1 MRGHYAQASKRA
13 SVSCGSGLSGVL
25 EFRILPLAFTRHVLH
40 LAAVSARHPTAQQR
54 RRHALI
60 SAWRGVEDGPVL
72 DLPTMTVADLVGQ
85 VVAQAGLADR
95 MRLEEVL
102 AAWRD
107 IVGDFLF
114 QSSRPDSIQRGVLTV
129 RVLQPAVHHALMVER
144 PRILKR
150 LREKLKNA
158 GIKDVRL
165 KHG

>member
-1 MRGHYAQASKRA
+1 M
-13 SVSCGSGLSGVL
+13 
-25 EFRILPLAFTRHVLH
+25 IT
-40 LAAVSARHPTAQQR
+40 
-54 RRHALI
+54 
-60 SAWRGVEDGPVL
+60 AWRGVEDGPVL
-72 DLPTMTVADLVGQ
+72 DLPALSVADLVGQ

-102 AAWRD
+102 AAWRE

-114 QSSRPDSIQRGVLTV
+114 QSSRPDSIQRGVLMV

-150 LREKLKNA
+150 LQEKLKNA

>member
-1 MRGHYAQASKRA
+1 M
-13 SVSCGSGLSGVL
+13 
-25 EFRILPLAFTRHVLH
+25 
-40 LAAVSARHPTAQQR
+40 
-54 RRHALI
+54 
-60 SAWRGVEDGPVL
+60 L

-102 AAWRD
+102 AAWRE

-144 PRILKR
+144 SRILKR